1 MEKTIEETKEQTEK
15 IEKVNKSSKPKEK
28 KNKDNK
34 KKKLVIVESPAKAK
48 TINRYLGSDYM
59 VLSSMGHLIDLP
71 RSRLAIDVDNG
82 FEPEYITIRGRAK
95 ILNELKKAAKKSEEV
110 LLAADDDREGE
121 SIAWHIGN
129 NIKKVAS
136 DVPIKRIVFHEI
148 TKDALKEAIEKP
160 RDIDLSKV
168 NAQKARRVL
177 DRIVGYNL
185 SPLLWEKIK
194 RGLSAGR
201 VQSVALLL
209 ICNREGEIEAFVP
222 EEYWTF
228 GVFLKHKNKDFLAEL
243 QKIKGEKTDL
253 KNKGEIDKLIE
264 HLTGKTYE
272 VANVETKDRL
282 RNPVAPYTTSKMQQA
297 ASSSLGYS
305 ASKTMQIAQTLYEG
319 VDIAGEATGLITY
332 MRTDSVRIAPIAQDQ
347 ARDFIE
353 KEYGKNYLPDT
364 APTYS
369 VKKNAQ
375 DAHEAIRPTNV
386 FLTPDKIKEYLKSDQ
401 YKLYK
406 LIWERFVSSQMLPA
420 KMKNTRAVIKAGDC
434 EFSVSSSKIEFDGFM
449 KVLTIDKEDKEKAS
463 KMPNLTAGEI
473 CDFVDYNPEQ
483 HYTTPPPRYTDA
495 SLVKI
500 LEESGIGRPSTYAPT
515 IKTILSRH
523 YIQRN
528 GKQLVPTE
536 LGKLVNELISEN
548 FPDLVNINFTADME
562 SKLDKIEDDNVEWN
576 NILKDFYP
584 NFQKTLTQAEENVR
598 NMKDFFNE
606 ETDLVCEKCGKK
618 MIKRLG
624 RYGYF
629 IACSGFP
636 ECKNTKGIS
645 FGVCPKCQGDITLK
659 RSKRGREFYG
669 CSNYPKCDFVSWDK
683 PSNTPCPKCG
693 GLMVEKQIK
702 NKGLFKVCI
711 KEDCGHME
719 EIKEGE

>member
-1 MEKTIEETKEQTEK
+1 METKEK
-15 IEKVNKSSKPKEK
+15 IKEK
-28 KNKDNK
+28 KSNAISK

-48 TINRYLGSDYM
+48 TINRYLGADYI
-59 VLSSMGHLIDLP
+59 VKSSMGHLIDLP
-71 RSRLAIDVDNG
+71 KSRLGIDLDNG

-95 ILNELKKAAKKSEEV
+95 ILNELKREAKKSEEV

-129 NIKKVAS
+129 RIKLANSNI
-136 DVPIKRIVFHEI
+136 PIKRIVFHEI
-148 TKDALKEAIEKP
+148 TKDALNEAIEKP
-160 RDIDLSKV
+160 RDIDIAKV

-177 DRIVGYNL
+177 DRLIGYNL

-201 VQSVALLL
+201 VQNVALLI
-209 ICNREGEIEAFVP
+209 ICNREGEIEAFIPV
-222 EEYWTF
+222 EYWTF
-228 GVFLKHKNKDFLAEL
+228 GVFLKHKNKEFLAEL
-243 QKIKGEKTDL
+243 QKYKGSKPELKTKEDVD
-253 KNKGEIDKLIE
+253 EIME
-264 HLTGKTYE
+264 HLKDKTYKVSSIE
-272 VANVETKDRL
+272 IKDRL
-282 RNPVAPYTTSKMQQA
+282 RNPIAPYTTSKLQQA
-297 ASSSLGYS
+297 ASTSLGYNS
-305 ASKTMQIAQTLYEG
+305 SKTMQIAQTLYEG
-319 VDIAGEATGLITY
+319 VSIEGESTGLITY
-332 MRTDSVRIAPIAQDQ
+332 MRTDSVRISPVAQEQ
-347 ARDFIE
+347 AREFIK
-353 KEYGKNYLPDT
+353 KEYGENYLPIE
-364 APTYS
+364 APSYS

-386 FLTPDKIKEYLKSDQ
+386 FLTPDYVKEYLKSEQ

-420 KMKNTRAVIKAGDC
+420 KMKNTRAIIVAGDC
-434 EFSVSSSKIEFDGFM
+434 EFSVSSSKIEFDGYL
-449 KVLTIDKEDKEKAS
+449 KVLTIDKGDKEKVL
-463 KMPNLTAGEI
+463 KMPNLSENEI
-473 CDFVDYNPEQ
+473 CEFVDNNPEQ
-483 HYTTPPPRYTDA
+483 HFTTPPPRYNDA
-495 SLVKI
+495 SLVKT

-515 IKTILSRH
+515 IRTIISRH
-523 YIQRN
+523 YIQRK

-548 FPDLVNINFTADME
+548 FSELININFTANME
-562 SKLDKIEDDNVEWN
+562 SKLDKIEDDNIEWN
-576 NILKDFYP
+576 NILKEFYP
-584 NFQKTLTQAEENVR
+584 HFLDTLKTATENIH

-606 ETDLVCEKCGKK
+606 ETDFVCEKCGRK

-636 ECKNTKGIS
+636 ECKNAKGIS
-645 FGVCPKCQGDITLK
+645 FGVCPKCKGDITLK

-683 PSNTPCPKCG
+683 PIQTPCPKCN
-693 GLMVEKQIK
+693 GLMVERQIK

-711 KEDCGHME
+711 KEDCGYSE
-719 EIKEGE
+719 EMSEEEKEE

>member
-1 MEKTIEETKEQTEK
+1 METKEK
-15 IEKVNKSSKPKEK
+15 IKEK
-28 KNKDNK
+28 KSNAISK

-48 TINRYLGSDYM
+48 TINRYLGADYI
-59 VLSSMGHLIDLP
+59 VKSSMGHLIDLP
-71 RSRLAIDVDNG
+71 KSRLGIDLDNG

-95 ILNELKKAAKKSEEV
+95 ILNELKREAKKSEEV

-129 NIKKVAS
+129 RIKLANSNI
-136 DVPIKRIVFHEI
+136 PIKRIVFHEI
-148 TKDALKEAIEKP
+148 TKDALNEAIEKP
-160 RDIDLSKV
+160 RDIDIAKV

-177 DRIVGYNL
+177 DRLIGYNL

-201 VQSVALLL
+201 VQNVALLI
-209 ICNREGEIEAFVP
+209 ICNREGEIESFIPV
-222 EEYWTF
+222 EYWTF
-228 GVFLKHKNKDFLAEL
+228 GVFLKHKNKEFLAEL
-243 QKIKGEKTDL
+243 QKYKGSKPELKTKEDVD
-253 KNKGEIDKLIE
+253 EIME
-264 HLTGKTYE
+264 HLKDKTYKVSSIE
-272 VANVETKDRL
+272 IKDRL
-282 RNPVAPYTTSKMQQA
+282 RNPIAPYTTSKLQQA
-297 ASSSLGYS
+297 ASTSLGYNS
-305 ASKTMQIAQTLYEG
+305 SKTMQIAQTLYEG
-319 VDIAGEATGLITY
+319 VSIAGESTGLITY
-332 MRTDSVRIAPIAQDQ
+332 MRTDSVRISPVAQEQ
-347 ARDFIE
+347 AREFIK
-353 KEYGKNYLPDT
+353 KEYGENYLPIE
-364 APTYS
+364 APSYS

-386 FLTPDKIKEYLKSDQ
+386 FLTPDYVKEYLKSEQ

-420 KMKNTRAVIKAGDC
+420 KMKNTRAIIIAGDC
-434 EFSVSSSKIEFDGFM
+434 EFSVSSSKIEFDGYL
-449 KVLTIDKEDKEKAS
+449 KVLTIDKGDKEKVL
-463 KMPNLTAGEI
+463 KMPNLSENEI
-473 CDFVDYNPEQ
+473 CEFVDNNPEQ
-483 HYTTPPPRYTDA
+483 HFTTPPPRYNDA
-495 SLVKI
+495 SLVKT

-515 IKTILSRH
+515 IRTIIARH
-523 YIQRN
+523 YIQRK

-548 FPDLVNINFTADME
+548 FSELININFTANME
-562 SKLDKIEDDNVEWN
+562 SKLDKIEDDNIEWN
-576 NILKDFYP
+576 NILKEFYP
-584 NFQKTLTQAEENVR
+584 HFLDTLKTATENIH

-606 ETDLVCEKCGKK
+606 ETDFVCEKCGRK

-636 ECKNTKGIS
+636 ECKNAKGIS
-645 FGVCPKCQGDITLK
+645 FGVCPKCKGDITLK

-683 PSNTPCPKCG
+683 PIQTPCPKCN
-693 GLMVEKQIK
+693 GLMVERQIK

-711 KEDCGHME
+711 KEDCGYSE
-719 EIKEGE
+719 EISEDSKEE

>member
-1 MEKTIEETKEQTEK
+1 METNTK
-15 IEKVNKSSKPKEK
+15 IEKKLRNNS
-28 KNKDNK
+28 K

-48 TINRYLGSDYM
+48 TINRYLGADYVVM
-59 VLSSMGHLIDLP
+59 SSMGHLIDLP
-71 RSRLAIDVDNG
+71 RSRIAIDVNNG

-95 ILNELKKAAKKSEEV
+95 ILNELKREAKKSEEV

-129 NIKKVAS
+129 KIKTANANI
-136 DVPIKRIVFHEI
+136 PIKRIVFHEI
-148 TKDALKEAIEKP
+148 TKDALNEAIEKP
-160 RDIDLSKV
+160 RDIDVAKV

-177 DRIVGYNL
+177 DRLIGYNL

-201 VQSVALLL
+201 VQNVALLI

-222 EEYWTF
+222 VEYWTF
-228 GVFLKHKNKDFLAEL
+228 EVFLKHKNKEFAAEL
-243 QKIKGEKTDL
+243 QKYKGEKIEL
-253 KNKGEIDKLIE
+253 KTKEDADEIINHLKDKIY
-264 HLTGKTYE
+264 K
-272 VANVETKDRL
+272 VSSVDVRDRL
-282 RNPVAPYTTSKMQQA
+282 RNPIAPYTTSKLQQA
-297 ASSSLGYS
+297 ASTSLGFNS
-305 ASKTMQIAQTLYEG
+305 SKTMQIAQGLYEG
-319 VDIAGEATGLITY
+319 ASIAGESTGLITY
-332 MRTDSVRIAPIAQDQ
+332 MRTDSVRISPVAQGQ
-347 ARDFIE
+347 AREFIK
-353 KEYGKNYLPDT
+353 KEFGENYLPAE
-364 APTYS
+364 APSYS

-386 FLTPDKIKEYLKSDQ
+386 FLTPDSVKEYLKNDQ

-420 KMKNTRAVIKAGDC
+420 KMKNTRAIITAGDC
-434 EFSVSSSKIEFDGFM
+434 EFSVSSSKIEFDGYL
-449 KVLTIDKEDKEKAS
+449 KVLTIDKGDKEKAS
-463 KMPNLTAGEI
+463 KMPNLSKDEI
-473 CDFVDYNPEQ
+473 CEFIENNPQQ
-483 HYTTPPPRYTDA
+483 HFTTPPPRYNDA
-495 SLVKI
+495 SLVKV
-500 LEESGIGRPSTYAPT
+500 LEEEGIGRPSTYAPIIRT
-515 IKTILSRH
+515 IIARH
-523 YIQRN
+523 YVQRK

-548 FPDLVNINFTADME
+548 FPELVNIGFTADME
-562 SKLDKIEDDNVEWN
+562 SKLDKIEDDNIEWN
-576 NILKDFYP
+576 KMLKEFYP
-584 NFQKTLTQAEENVR
+584 HFLDTLKTAAENIH

-606 ETDLVCEKCGKK
+606 ETDFVCEKCGKK

-636 ECKNTKGIS
+636 ECKNAKGIS
-645 FGVCPKCQGDITLK
+645 FGVCPKCKGDITLK

-683 PSNTPCPKCG
+683 PIQTPCPKCN
-693 GLMVEKQIK
+693 GLMVERQIK

-711 KEDCGHME
+711 KEDCGYSE
-719 EIKEGE
+719 EISEDSKEE

>member
-1 MEKTIEETKEQTEK
+1 METNLK
-15 IEKVNKSSKPKEK
+15 IEKKEK
-28 KNKDNK
+28 KEKTNSK

-48 TINRYLGSDYM
+48 TINRYLGADYI
-59 VLSSMGHLIDLP
+59 VKSSMGHLIDLP
-71 RSRLAIDVDNG
+71 RSRMAIDIDNG

-95 ILNELKKAAKKSEEV
+95 ILNELKKEAKKSEEV

-129 NIKKVAS
+129 KIKTANANI
-136 DVPIKRIVFHEI
+136 PIKRIVFHEI
-148 TKDALKEAIEKP
+148 TKDALNEAIEKP
-160 RDIDLSKV
+160 RDIDVAKV

-177 DRIVGYNL
+177 DRLIGYNL

-201 VQSVALLL
+201 VQNVALLI

-222 EEYWTF
+222 VEYWTF
-228 GVFLKHKNKDFLAEL
+228 EVFLKHKNKEFAAEL
-243 QKIKGEKTDL
+243 QKYKGEKIEL
-253 KNKGEIDKLIE
+253 KTKEDVDEIIN
-264 HLTGKTYE
+264 HLKDKTYK
-272 VANVETKDRL
+272 VSSVDVRDRL
-282 RNPVAPYTTSKMQQA
+282 RNPIAPYTTSKLQQA
-297 ASSSLGYS
+297 ASTSLGFNS
-305 ASKTMQIAQTLYEG
+305 SKTMQIAQGLYEG
-319 VDIAGEATGLITY
+319 VSIAGESTGLITY
-332 MRTDSVRIAPIAQDQ
+332 MRTDSVRISPVAQEQ
-347 ARDFIE
+347 AREFIK
-353 KEYGKNYLPDT
+353 KEFGENYLPAE
-364 APTYS
+364 APSYS

-386 FLTPDKIKEYLKSDQ
+386 FLTPDSVKEYLKNDQ

-420 KMKNTRAVIKAGDC
+420 KMKNTRAIITAGDC
-434 EFSVSSSKIEFDGFM
+434 EFSVSSSKIEFDGYL
-449 KVLTIDKEDKEKAS
+449 KVLTIDKGDKEKAS
-463 KMPNLTAGEI
+463 KMPNLSKDEI
-473 CDFVDYNPEQ
+473 CEFIENNPQQ
-483 HYTTPPPRYTDA
+483 HFTTPPPRYNDA
-495 SLVKI
+495 SLVKV
-500 LEESGIGRPSTYAPT
+500 LEEEGIGRPSTYAPIIRT
-515 IKTILSRH
+515 IIARH
-523 YIQRN
+523 YVQRK

-548 FPDLVNINFTADME
+548 FPELVNIGFTADME
-562 SKLDKIEDDNVEWN
+562 SKLDKIEDDNIEWN
-576 NILKDFYP
+576 KMLKEFYP
-584 NFQKTLTQAEENVR
+584 HFLDTLKTAAENIH

-606 ETDLVCEKCGKK
+606 ETDFVCEKCGKK

-636 ECKNTKGIS
+636 ECKNAKGIS

-683 PSNTPCPKCG
+683 PIQTPCPKCN
-693 GLMVEKQIK
+693 GLMVERQIK

-711 KEDCGHME
+711 KEDCGYSE
-719 EIKEGE
+719 EMSEAEKEE

>member
-1 MEKTIEETKEQTEK
+1 METKEK
-15 IEKVNKSSKPKEK
+15 IKEK
-28 KNKDNK
+28 KSNAISK

-48 TINRYLGSDYM
+48 TINRYLGADYI
-59 VLSSMGHLIDLP
+59 VKSSMGHLIDLP
-71 RSRLAIDVDNG
+71 KSRLGIDLDNG

-95 ILNELKKAAKKSEEV
+95 ILNELKREAKKSEEV

-129 NIKKVAS
+129 RIKLANSNI
-136 DVPIKRIVFHEI
+136 PIKRIVFHEI
-148 TKDALKEAIEKP
+148 TKDALNEAIEKP
-160 RDIDLSKV
+160 RDIDIAKV

-177 DRIVGYNL
+177 DRLIGYNL

-201 VQSVALLL
+201 VQNVALLI
-209 ICNREGEIEAFVP
+209 ICNREGEIEAFIPV
-222 EEYWTF
+222 EYWTF
-228 GVFLKHKNKDFLAEL
+228 GVFLKHKNKEFLAEL
-243 QKIKGEKTDL
+243 QKYKGSKPELKTKEDVD
-253 KNKGEIDKLIE
+253 EIME
-264 HLTGKTYE
+264 HLKDKTYK
-272 VANVETKDRL
+272 VSSVEIKDRL
-282 RNPVAPYTTSKMQQA
+282 RNPIAPYTTSKLQQA
-297 ASSSLGYS
+297 ASTSLGYNS
-305 ASKTMQIAQTLYEG
+305 SKTMQIAQTLYEG
-319 VDIAGEATGLITY
+319 VSIAGESTGLITY
-332 MRTDSVRIAPIAQDQ
+332 MRTDSVRISPVAQEQ
-347 ARDFIE
+347 AREFIK
-353 KEYGKNYLPDT
+353 KEYGENYLPME
-364 APTYS
+364 APSYS

-386 FLTPDKIKEYLKSDQ
+386 FLTPDYVKEYLKSEQ

-420 KMKNTRAVIKAGDC
+420 KMKNTRAIIVAGDC
-434 EFSVSSSKIEFDGFM
+434 EFSVSSSKIEFDGYL
-449 KVLTIDKEDKEKAS
+449 KVLTIDKGDKEKVL
-463 KMPNLTAGEI
+463 KMPNLSENEI
-473 CDFVDYNPEQ
+473 CEFVDNNPEQ
-483 HYTTPPPRYTDA
+483 HFTTPPPRYNDA
-495 SLVKI
+495 SLVKT

-515 IKTILSRH
+515 IRTIIARH
-523 YIQRN
+523 YIQRK

-548 FPDLVNINFTADME
+548 FSELININFTANME
-562 SKLDKIEDDNVEWN
+562 SKLDKIEDDNIEWN
-576 NILKDFYP
+576 NILKEFYP
-584 NFQKTLTQAEENVR
+584 HFLDTLKTATENIH

-606 ETDLVCEKCGKK
+606 ETDFVCEKCGRK

-636 ECKNTKGIS
+636 ECKNAKGIS
-645 FGVCPKCQGDITLK
+645 FGVCPKCKGDITLK

-683 PSNTPCPKCG
+683 PVQTPCPKCN
-693 GLMVEKQIK
+693 GLMVERQIK

-711 KEDCGHME
+711 KEDCGYSE
-719 EIKEGE
+719 EISEDSKEE

>member
-1 MEKTIEETKEQTEK
+1 METKEK
-15 IEKVNKSSKPKEK
+15 IKEK
-28 KNKDNK
+28 KSNAISK

-48 TINRYLGSDYM
+48 TINRYLGADYI
-59 VLSSMGHLIDLP
+59 VKSSMGHLIDLP
-71 RSRLAIDVDNG
+71 KSRLGIDLDNG

-95 ILNELKKAAKKSEEV
+95 ILNELKREAKKSEEV

-129 NIKKVAS
+129 RIKLANSNI
-136 DVPIKRIVFHEI
+136 PIKRIVFHEI
-148 TKDALKEAIEKP
+148 TKDALNEAIEKP
-160 RDIDLSKV
+160 RDIDIAKV

-177 DRIVGYNL
+177 DRLIGYNL

-201 VQSVALLL
+201 VQNVALLI
-209 ICNREGEIEAFVP
+209 ICNREGEIEAFIPV
-222 EEYWTF
+222 EYWTF
-228 GVFLKHKNKDFLAEL
+228 GVFLKHKNKEFLAEL
-243 QKIKGEKTDL
+243 QKYKGSKPELKTKEDVD
-253 KNKGEIDKLIE
+253 EIME
-264 HLTGKTYE
+264 HLKDKIYKVSSIE
-272 VANVETKDRL
+272 IKDRL
-282 RNPVAPYTTSKMQQA
+282 RNPIAPYTTSKLQQA
-297 ASSSLGYS
+297 ASTSLGYNS
-305 ASKTMQIAQTLYEG
+305 SKTMQIAQTLYEG
-319 VDIAGEATGLITY
+319 VSIAGESTGLITY
-332 MRTDSVRIAPIAQDQ
+332 MRTDSVRISPVAQEQ
-347 ARDFIE
+347 AREFIK
-353 KEYGKNYLPDT
+353 KEYGENYLPIE
-364 APTYS
+364 APSYS

-386 FLTPDKIKEYLKSDQ
+386 FLTPDYVKEYLKSEQ

-420 KMKNTRAVIKAGDC
+420 KMKNTRAIIVAGDC
-434 EFSVSSSKIEFDGFM
+434 EFSVSSSKIEFDGYL
-449 KVLTIDKEDKEKAS
+449 KVLTIDKGDKEKVL
-463 KMPNLTAGEI
+463 KMPNLSENEI
-473 CDFVDYNPEQ
+473 CEFVDNNPEQ
-483 HYTTPPPRYTDA
+483 HFTTPPPRYNDA
-495 SLVKI
+495 SLVKT

-515 IKTILSRH
+515 IRTIIARH
-523 YIQRN
+523 YIQRK

-548 FPDLVNINFTADME
+548 FSELININFTANME
-562 SKLDKIEDDNVEWN
+562 SKLDKIEDDNIEWN
-576 NILKDFYP
+576 NILKEFYP
-584 NFQKTLTQAEENVR
+584 HFLDTLKTATENIH

-606 ETDLVCEKCGKK
+606 ETDFVCEKCGKK

-636 ECKNTKGIS
+636 ECKNAKGIS
-645 FGVCPKCQGDITLK
+645 FGVCPKCKGDITLK

-683 PSNTPCPKCG
+683 PIQTPCPKCN
-693 GLMVEKQIK
+693 GLMVERQIK

-711 KEDCGHME
+711 KEDCGYSE
-719 EIKEGE
+719 EISEDSKEE

>member
-1 MEKTIEETKEQTEK
+1 METKEK
-15 IEKVNKSSKPKEK
+15 IKEK
-28 KNKDNK
+28 KSNAISK

-48 TINRYLGSDYM
+48 TINRYLGADYI
-59 VLSSMGHLIDLP
+59 VKSSMGHLIDLP
-71 RSRLAIDVDNG
+71 KSRLGIDLDNG

-95 ILNELKKAAKKSEEV
+95 ILNELKREAKKSEEV

-129 NIKKVAS
+129 RIKLANSNI
-136 DVPIKRIVFHEI
+136 PIKRIVFHEI
-148 TKDALKEAIEKP
+148 TKDALNEAIEKP
-160 RDIDLSKV
+160 RDIDIAKV

-177 DRIVGYNL
+177 DRLIGYNL

-201 VQSVALLL
+201 VQNVALLI
-209 ICNREGEIEAFVP
+209 ICNREGEIESFIPV
-222 EEYWTF
+222 EYWTF
-228 GVFLKHKNKDFLAEL
+228 GVFLKHKNKEFLAEL
-243 QKIKGEKTDL
+243 QKYKGSKPELKTKEDVD
-253 KNKGEIDKLIE
+253 EIME
-264 HLTGKTYE
+264 HLKDKTYK
-272 VANVETKDRL
+272 VSSVEIKDRL
-282 RNPVAPYTTSKMQQA
+282 RNPIAPYTTSKLQQA
-297 ASSSLGYS
+297 ASTSLGYNS
-305 ASKTMQIAQTLYEG
+305 SKTMQIAQTLYEG
-319 VDIAGEATGLITY
+319 VSIAGESTGLITY
-332 MRTDSVRIAPIAQDQ
+332 MRTDSVRISPVAQEQ
-347 ARDFIE
+347 AREFIK
-353 KEYGKNYLPDT
+353 KEYGENYLPIE
-364 APTYS
+364 APSYS

-386 FLTPDKIKEYLKSDQ
+386 FLTPDYVKEYLKSEQ

-420 KMKNTRAVIKAGDC
+420 KMKNTRAIIVAGDC
-434 EFSVSSSKIEFDGFM
+434 EFSVSSSKIEFDGYL
-449 KVLTIDKEDKEKAS
+449 KVLTIDKGDKEKVL
-463 KMPNLTAGEI
+463 KMPNLSENEI
-473 CDFVDYNPEQ
+473 CEFVDNNPEQ
-483 HYTTPPPRYTDA
+483 HFTTPPPRYNDA
-495 SLVKI
+495 SLVKT

-515 IKTILSRH
+515 IRTIIARH
-523 YIQRN
+523 YIQRK

-548 FPDLVNINFTADME
+548 FSELININFTANME
-562 SKLDKIEDDNVEWN
+562 SKLDKIEDDNIEWN
-576 NILKDFYP
+576 NILKEFYP
-584 NFQKTLTQAEENVR
+584 HFLDTLKTATENIH

-606 ETDLVCEKCGKK
+606 ETDFVCEKCGRK

-636 ECKNTKGIS
+636 ECKNAKGIS
-645 FGVCPKCQGDITLK
+645 FGVCPKCKGDITLK

-683 PSNTPCPKCG
+683 PIQTPCPKCN
-693 GLMVEKQIK
+693 GLMVERQIK

-711 KEDCGHME
+711 KEDCGYSE
-719 EIKEGE
+719 EISEDSKEE

>member
-1 MEKTIEETKEQTEK
+1 METKEK
-15 IEKVNKSSKPKEK
+15 IKEK
-28 KNKDNK
+28 KSNAISK

-48 TINRYLGSDYM
+48 TINRYLGADYI
-59 VLSSMGHLIDLP
+59 VKSSMGHLIDLP
-71 RSRLAIDVDNG
+71 KSRLGIDLDNG

-95 ILNELKKAAKKSEEV
+95 ILNELKREAKKSEEV

-129 NIKKVAS
+129 RIKLANSNI
-136 DVPIKRIVFHEI
+136 PIKRIVFHEI
-148 TKDALKEAIEKP
+148 TKDALNEAIEKP
-160 RDIDLSKV
+160 RDIDIAKV

-177 DRIVGYNL
+177 DRLIGYNL

-201 VQSVALLL
+201 VQNVALLI
-209 ICNREGEIEAFVP
+209 ICNREGEIEAFIPV
-222 EEYWTF
+222 EYWTF
-228 GVFLKHKNKDFLAEL
+228 GVFLKHKNKEFLAEL
-243 QKIKGEKTDL
+243 QKYKGSKPELKTKEDVD
-253 KNKGEIDKLIE
+253 EIME
-264 HLTGKTYE
+264 HLKDKTYKVSSIE
-272 VANVETKDRL
+272 IKDRL
-282 RNPVAPYTTSKMQQA
+282 RNPIAPYTTSKLQQA
-297 ASSSLGYS
+297 ASTSLGYNS
-305 ASKTMQIAQTLYEG
+305 SKTMQIAQTLYEG
-319 VDIAGEATGLITY
+319 VSIAGESTGLITY
-332 MRTDSVRIAPIAQDQ
+332 MRTDSVRISPVAQEQ
-347 ARDFIE
+347 AREFIK
-353 KEYGKNYLPDT
+353 KEYGENYLPIE
-364 APTYS
+364 APSYS

-386 FLTPDKIKEYLKSDQ
+386 FLTPDYVKEYLKSEQ

-420 KMKNTRAVIKAGDC
+420 KMKNTRAIIVAGDC
-434 EFSVSSSKIEFDGFM
+434 EFSVSSSKIEFDGYL
-449 KVLTIDKEDKEKAS
+449 KVLTIDKGDKEKVL
-463 KMPNLTAGEI
+463 KMPNLSENEI
-473 CDFVDYNPEQ
+473 CEFVDNNPEQ
-483 HYTTPPPRYTDA
+483 HFTTPPPRYNDA
-495 SLVKI
+495 SLVKT

-515 IKTILSRH
+515 IRTIISRH
-523 YIQRN
+523 YIQRK

-548 FPDLVNINFTADME
+548 FSELININFTANME
-562 SKLDKIEDDNVEWN
+562 SKLDKIEDDNIEWN
-576 NILKDFYP
+576 NILKEFYP
-584 NFQKTLTQAEENVR
+584 HFLDTLKTATENIH

-606 ETDLVCEKCGKK
+606 ETDFVCEKCGKK

-636 ECKNTKGIS
+636 ECKNARGIS
-645 FGVCPKCQGDITLK
+645 FGVCPKCKGDITLK

-683 PSNTPCPKCG
+683 PIQTPCPKCN
-693 GLMVEKQIK
+693 GLMVERQIK

-711 KEDCGHME
+711 KEDCGYSE
-719 EIKEGE
+719 EISEDSKEE

>member
-1 MEKTIEETKEQTEK
+1 METKEK
-15 IEKVNKSSKPKEK
+15 IKEK
-28 KNKDNK
+28 KSNAISK

-48 TINRYLGSDYM
+48 TINRYLGVDYI
-59 VLSSMGHLIDLP
+59 VKSSMGHLIDLP
-71 RSRLAIDVDNG
+71 KSRLGIDLDNG

-95 ILNELKKAAKKSEEV
+95 ILNELKREAKKSEEV

-129 NIKKVAS
+129 RIKLANSNI
-136 DVPIKRIVFHEI
+136 PIKRIVFHEI
-148 TKDALKEAIEKP
+148 TKDALNEAIEKP
-160 RDIDLSKV
+160 RDIDIAKV

-177 DRIVGYNL
+177 DRLIGYNL

-201 VQSVALLL
+201 VQNVALLI
-209 ICNREGEIEAFVP
+209 ICNREGEIESFIPV
-222 EEYWTF
+222 EYWTF
-228 GVFLKHKNKDFLAEL
+228 GVFLKHKNKEFLAEL
-243 QKIKGEKTDL
+243 QKYKGSKTEL
-253 KNKGEIDKLIE
+253 KTKEDVDEIME
-264 HLTGKTYE
+264 HLKDKTYKVSSIE
-272 VANVETKDRL
+272 IKDRL
-282 RNPVAPYTTSKMQQA
+282 RNPIAPYTTSKLQQA
-297 ASSSLGYS
+297 ASTSLGYNS
-305 ASKTMQIAQTLYEG
+305 SKTMQIAQTLYEG
-319 VDIAGEATGLITY
+319 VSIAGESTGLITY
-332 MRTDSVRIAPIAQDQ
+332 MRTDSVRISPVAQEQ
-347 ARDFIE
+347 AREFIK
-353 KEYGKNYLPDT
+353 KEYGENYLPT
-364 APTYS
+364 EAPSYS

-386 FLTPDKIKEYLKSDQ
+386 FLTPDYVKEYLKSEQ

-420 KMKNTRAVIKAGDC
+420 KMKNTRAIIVAGDC
-434 EFSVSSSKIEFDGFM
+434 EFSVSSSKIEFDGYL
-449 KVLTIDKEDKEKAS
+449 KVLTIDKGDKEKVL
-463 KMPNLTAGEI
+463 KMPNLSENEI
-473 CDFVDYNPEQ
+473 CEFVDNNPEQ
-483 HYTTPPPRYTDA
+483 HFTTPPPRYNDA
-495 SLVKI
+495 SLVKT

-515 IKTILSRH
+515 IRTIISRH
-523 YIQRN
+523 YIQRK

-548 FPDLVNINFTADME
+548 FSELININFTANME
-562 SKLDKIEDDNVEWN
+562 SKLDKIEDDNIEWN
-576 NILKDFYP
+576 NILKEFYP
-584 NFQKTLTQAEENVR
+584 HFLDTLKTATENIH

-606 ETDLVCEKCGKK
+606 ETDFVCEKCGRK

-636 ECKNTKGIS
+636 ECKNAKGIS
-645 FGVCPKCQGDITLK
+645 FGVCPKCKGDITLK

-683 PSNTPCPKCG
+683 PIQTPCPKCN
-693 GLMVEKQIK
+693 GLMVERQIK

-711 KEDCGHME
+711 KEDCGYSE
-719 EIKEGE
+719 EISEDSKEE

>member
-1 MEKTIEETKEQTEK
+1 METKEK
-15 IEKVNKSSKPKEK
+15 IKEK
-28 KNKDNK
+28 KSNAISK

-48 TINRYLGSDYM
+48 TINRYLGADYI
-59 VLSSMGHLIDLP
+59 VKSSMGHLIDLP
-71 RSRLAIDVDNG
+71 KSRLGIDLDNG

-95 ILNELKKAAKKSEEV
+95 ILNELKREAKKSEEV

-129 NIKKVAS
+129 RIKLANSNI
-136 DVPIKRIVFHEI
+136 PIKRIVFHEI
-148 TKDALKEAIEKP
+148 TKDALNEAIEKP
-160 RDIDLSKV
+160 RDIDIAKV

-177 DRIVGYNL
+177 DRLIGYNL

-201 VQSVALLL
+201 VQNVALLI
-209 ICNREGEIEAFVP
+209 ICNREGEIEAFIPV
-222 EEYWTF
+222 EYWTF
-228 GVFLKHKNKDFLAEL
+228 GVFLKHKNKEFLAEL
-243 QKIKGEKTDL
+243 QKYKGSKPELKTKEDVD
-253 KNKGEIDKLIE
+253 EIME
-264 HLTGKTYE
+264 HLKDKTYK
-272 VANVETKDRL
+272 VSSVEIKDRL
-282 RNPVAPYTTSKMQQA
+282 RNPIAPYTTSKLQQA
-297 ASSSLGYS
+297 ASTSLGYNS
-305 ASKTMQIAQTLYEG
+305 SKTMQIAQTLYEG
-319 VDIAGEATGLITY
+319 VSIAGESTGLITY
-332 MRTDSVRIAPIAQDQ
+332 MRTDSVRISPVAQEQ
-347 ARDFIE
+347 AREFIK
-353 KEYGKNYLPDT
+353 KEYGENYLPIE
-364 APTYS
+364 APSYS

-386 FLTPDKIKEYLKSDQ
+386 FLTPDYVKEYLKSEQ

-420 KMKNTRAVIKAGDC
+420 KMKNTRAIIVAGDC
-434 EFSVSSSKIEFDGFM
+434 EFSVSSSKIEFDGYL
-449 KVLTIDKEDKEKAS
+449 KVLTIDKGDKEKVL
-463 KMPNLTAGEI
+463 KMPNLSENEI
-473 CDFVDYNPEQ
+473 CEFVDNNPEQ
-483 HYTTPPPRYTDA
+483 HFTTPPPRYNDA
-495 SLVKI
+495 SLVKT

-515 IKTILSRH
+515 IRTIIARH
-523 YIQRN
+523 YIQRK

-548 FPDLVNINFTADME
+548 FSELININFTANME
-562 SKLDKIEDDNVEWN
+562 SKLDKIEDDNIEWN
-576 NILKDFYP
+576 NILKEFYP
-584 NFQKTLTQAEENVR
+584 HFLDTLKTATENIH

-606 ETDLVCEKCGKK
+606 ETDFVCEKCGKK

-636 ECKNTKGIS
+636 ECKNAKGIS
-645 FGVCPKCQGDITLK
+645 FGVCPKCKGDITLK

-683 PSNTPCPKCG
+683 PIQTPCPKCN
-693 GLMVEKQIK
+693 GLMVERQIK

-711 KEDCGHME
+711 KEDCGYSE
-719 EIKEGE
+719 EISEDSKEE

>member
-1 MEKTIEETKEQTEK
+1 METKEK
-15 IEKVNKSSKPKEK
+15 IKEK
-28 KNKDNK
+28 KSNAISK

-48 TINRYLGSDYM
+48 TINRYLGADYI
-59 VLSSMGHLIDLP
+59 VKSSMGHLIDLP
-71 RSRLAIDVDNG
+71 KSRLGIDLDNG

-95 ILNELKKAAKKSEEV
+95 ILNELKREAKKSEEV

-129 NIKKVAS
+129 RIKLANSNI
-136 DVPIKRIVFHEI
+136 PIKRIVFHEI
-148 TKDALKEAIEKP
+148 TKDALNEAIEKP
-160 RDIDLSKV
+160 RDIDIAKV

-177 DRIVGYNL
+177 DRLIGYNL

-201 VQSVALLL
+201 VQNVALLI
-209 ICNREGEIEAFVP
+209 ICNREGEIESFIPV
-222 EEYWTF
+222 EYWTF
-228 GVFLKHKNKDFLAEL
+228 GVFLKHKNKEFLAEL
-243 QKIKGEKTDL
+243 QKYKGSKPELKTKEDVD
-253 KNKGEIDKLIE
+253 EIME
-264 HLTGKTYE
+264 HLKDKTYKVSSIE
-272 VANVETKDRL
+272 IKDRL
-282 RNPVAPYTTSKMQQA
+282 RNPIAPYTTSKLQQA
-297 ASSSLGYS
+297 ASTSLGYNS
-305 ASKTMQIAQTLYEG
+305 SKTMQIAQTLYEG
-319 VDIAGEATGLITY
+319 VSIAGESTGLITY
-332 MRTDSVRIAPIAQDQ
+332 MRTDSVRISPVAQEQ
-347 ARDFIE
+347 AREFIK
-353 KEYGKNYLPDT
+353 KEYGENYLPAE
-364 APTYS
+364 APSYS

-386 FLTPDKIKEYLKSDQ
+386 FLTPDYVKEYLKSEQ

-420 KMKNTRAVIKAGDC
+420 KMKNTRAIIVAGDC
-434 EFSVSSSKIEFDGFM
+434 EFSVSSSKIEFDGYL
-449 KVLTIDKEDKEKAS
+449 KVLTIDKGDKEKVL
-463 KMPNLTAGEI
+463 KMPNLSENEI
-473 CDFVDYNPEQ
+473 CEFVDNNPEQ
-483 HYTTPPPRYTDA
+483 HFTTPPPRYNDA
-495 SLVKI
+495 SLVKT

-515 IKTILSRH
+515 IRTIIARH
-523 YIQRN
+523 YIQRK

-548 FPDLVNINFTADME
+548 FSELININFTANME
-562 SKLDKIEDDNVEWN
+562 SKLDKIEDDNIEWN
-576 NILKDFYP
+576 NILKEFYP
-584 NFQKTLTQAEENVR
+584 HFLDTLKTATENIR

-606 ETDLVCEKCGKK
+606 ETDFVCEKCGRK

-636 ECKNTKGIS
+636 ECKNAKGIS
-645 FGVCPKCQGDITLK
+645 FGVCPKCKGDITLK

-683 PSNTPCPKCG
+683 PIQTPCPKCN
-693 GLMVEKQIK
+693 GLMVERQIK

-711 KEDCGHME
+711 KEDCGYSE
-719 EIKEGE
+719 EISEDSKEE

>member
-1 MEKTIEETKEQTEK
+1 METNI
-15 IEKVNKSSKPKEK
+15 KEK
-28 KNKDNK
+28 KEKTNSK

-48 TINRYLGSDYM
+48 TINRYLGADYI
-59 VLSSMGHLIDLP
+59 VKSSMGHLIDLP
-71 RSRLAIDVDNG
+71 RSRMAIDIDNG

-95 ILNELKKAAKKSEEV
+95 ILNELKIEAKKSEEV
-110 LLAADDDREGE
+110 LLAADEDREGE

-129 NIKKVAS
+129 KIKTANANI
-136 DVPIKRIVFHEI
+136 PIKRIVFHEI
-148 TKDALKEAIEKP
+148 TKDALNEAIEKP
-160 RDIDLSKV
+160 RDIDVAKV

-177 DRIVGYNL
+177 DRLIGYNL

-201 VQSVALLL
+201 VQNVALLI

-222 EEYWTF
+222 VEYWTF
-228 GVFLKHKNKDFLAEL
+228 EVFLKHKNKEFAAEL
-243 QKIKGEKTDL
+243 QKYKGEKIEL
-253 KNKGEIDKLIE
+253 KTKEDVDEIINHLKDKIY
-264 HLTGKTYE
+264 K
-272 VANVETKDRL
+272 VSSVDIRDRL
-282 RNPVAPYTTSKMQQA
+282 RNPIAPYTTSKLQQA
-297 ASSSLGYS
+297 ASTSLGYNS
-305 ASKTMQIAQTLYEG
+305 SKTMQIAQGLYEG
-319 VDIAGEATGLITY
+319 VSIAGESTGLITY
-332 MRTDSVRIAPIAQDQ
+332 MRTDSVRISPVAQEQ
-347 ARDFIE
+347 AREFIK
-353 KEYGKNYLPDT
+353 KEFGENYLPAE
-364 APTYS
+364 APSYS

-386 FLTPDKIKEYLKSDQ
+386 FLTPDSVKEYLKNDQ

-420 KMKNTRAVIKAGDC
+420 KMKNTRAIITAGDC
-434 EFSVSSSKIEFDGFM
+434 EFSVSSSKIEFDGYL
-449 KVLTIDKEDKEKAS
+449 KVLTIDKGDKEKAS
-463 KMPNLTAGEI
+463 KMPNLSKDEI
-473 CDFVDYNPEQ
+473 CEFIENNPQQ
-483 HYTTPPPRYTDA
+483 HFTTPPPRYNDA
-495 SLVKI
+495 SLVKV
-500 LEESGIGRPSTYAPT
+500 LEEEGIGRPSTYAPIIRT
-515 IKTILSRH
+515 IIARH
-523 YIQRN
+523 YVQRK

-548 FPDLVNINFTADME
+548 FPELVNIGFTADME
-562 SKLDKIEDDNVEWN
+562 SKLDKIEDDNIEWN
-576 NILKDFYP
+576 KMLKEFYP
-584 NFQKTLTQAEENVR
+584 HFLDTLKTAAENIH

-606 ETDLVCEKCGKK
+606 ETDFVCEKCGKK

-636 ECKNTKGIS
+636 ECKNAKGIS

-683 PSNTPCPKCG
+683 PIQTPCPKCN
-693 GLMVEKQIK
+693 GLMVERQIK

-711 KEDCGHME
+711 KEDCGYSE
-719 EIKEGE
+719 EMSEEEKEE

>member
-1 MEKTIEETKEQTEK
+1 METKEK
-15 IEKVNKSSKPKEK
+15 IKGRKSNAIS
-28 KNKDNK
+28 K

-48 TINRYLGSDYM
+48 TINRYLGTDYI
-59 VLSSMGHLIDLP
+59 VKSSMGHLIDLP
-71 RSRLAIDVDNG
+71 KSRLGIDLDNG

-95 ILNELKKAAKKSEEV
+95 ILNELKREAKKSEEV

-129 NIKKVAS
+129 RIKLANSNI
-136 DVPIKRIVFHEI
+136 PIKRIVFHEI
-148 TKDALKEAIEKP
+148 TKDALNEAIEKP
-160 RDIDLSKV
+160 RDIDIAKV

-177 DRIVGYNL
+177 DRLIGYNL

-201 VQSVALLL
+201 VQNVALLI
-209 ICNREGEIEAFVP
+209 ICNREGEIESFIPV
-222 EEYWTF
+222 EYWTF
-228 GVFLKHKNKDFLAEL
+228 GVFLKHKNKEFLAEL
-243 QKIKGEKTDL
+243 QKYKGSKPELKTKEDVD
-253 KNKGEIDKLIE
+253 EIME
-264 HLTGKTYE
+264 HLKDKTYKVSSIE
-272 VANVETKDRL
+272 IKDRL
-282 RNPVAPYTTSKMQQA
+282 RNPIAPYTTSKLQQA
-297 ASSSLGYS
+297 ASTSLGYNS
-305 ASKTMQIAQTLYEG
+305 SKTMQIAQTLYEG
-319 VDIAGEATGLITY
+319 VSIAGESTGLITY
-332 MRTDSVRIAPIAQDQ
+332 MRTDSVRISPVAQEQ
-347 ARDFIE
+347 AREFIK
-353 KEYGKNYLPDT
+353 KEYGENYLPAE
-364 APTYS
+364 APSYS

-386 FLTPDKIKEYLKSDQ
+386 FLTPDYVKEYLKSEQ

-420 KMKNTRAVIKAGDC
+420 KMKNTRAIIVAGDC
-434 EFSVSSSKIEFDGFM
+434 EFSVSSSKIEFDGYL
-449 KVLTIDKEDKEKAS
+449 KVLTIDKGDKEKVL
-463 KMPNLTAGEI
+463 KIPNLSENEI
-473 CDFVDYNPEQ
+473 CEFVDNNPEQ
-483 HYTTPPPRYTDA
+483 HFTTPPPRYNDA
-495 SLVKI
+495 SLVKT

-515 IKTILSRH
+515 IRTIIARH
-523 YIQRN
+523 YIQRK

-548 FPDLVNINFTADME
+548 FSELININFTANME
-562 SKLDKIEDDNVEWN
+562 SKLDKIEDDNIEWN
-576 NILKDFYP
+576 NILKEFYP
-584 NFQKTLTQAEENVR
+584 HFLDTLKTATENIH

-606 ETDLVCEKCGKK
+606 ETDFVCEKCGRK

-636 ECKNTKGIS
+636 ECKNAKGIS
-645 FGVCPKCQGDITLK
+645 FGVCPKCKGDITLK

-683 PSNTPCPKCG
+683 PIQTPCPKCN
-693 GLMVEKQIK
+693 GLMVERQIK

-711 KEDCGHME
+711 KEDCGYSE
-719 EIKEGE
+719 EISEDSKEE

>member
-1 MEKTIEETKEQTEK
+1 METKEK
-15 IEKVNKSSKPKEK
+15 IKEK
-28 KNKDNK
+28 KSNAISK

-48 TINRYLGSDYM
+48 TINRYLGADYI
-59 VLSSMGHLIDLP
+59 VKSSMGHLIDLP
-71 RSRLAIDVDNG
+71 KSRLGIDLDNG

-95 ILNELKKAAKKSEEV
+95 ILNELKREDKKSEEV

-129 NIKKVAS
+129 RIKLANSNI
-136 DVPIKRIVFHEI
+136 PIKRIVFHEI
-148 TKDALKEAIEKP
+148 TKDALNEAIEKP
-160 RDIDLSKV
+160 RDIDIAKV

-177 DRIVGYNL
+177 DRLIGYNL

-201 VQSVALLL
+201 VQNVALLI
-209 ICNREGEIEAFVP
+209 ICNREGEIEAFIPV
-222 EEYWTF
+222 EYWTF
-228 GVFLKHKNKDFLAEL
+228 GVFLKHKNKEFLAEL
-243 QKIKGEKTDL
+243 QKYKGSKPELKTKEDVD
-253 KNKGEIDKLIE
+253 EIME
-264 HLTGKTYE
+264 HLKDKTYKVSSIE
-272 VANVETKDRL
+272 IKDRL
-282 RNPVAPYTTSKMQQA
+282 RNPIAPYTTSKLQQA
-297 ASSSLGYS
+297 ASTSLGYNS
-305 ASKTMQIAQTLYEG
+305 SKTMQIAQTLYEG
-319 VDIAGEATGLITY
+319 VSIAGESTGLITY
-332 MRTDSVRIAPIAQDQ
+332 MRTDSVRISPVAQEQ
-347 ARDFIE
+347 AREFIK
-353 KEYGKNYLPDT
+353 KEYGENYLPT
-364 APTYS
+364 EAPSYS

-386 FLTPDKIKEYLKSDQ
+386 FLTPDYVKEYLKSEQ

-420 KMKNTRAVIKAGDC
+420 KMKNTRAIIVAGDC
-434 EFSVSSSKIEFDGFM
+434 EFSVSSSKIEFDGYL
-449 KVLTIDKEDKEKAS
+449 KVLTIDKGDKEKVL
-463 KMPNLTAGEI
+463 KMPNLSENEI
-473 CDFVDYNPEQ
+473 CEFVDNNPEQ
-483 HYTTPPPRYTDA
+483 HFTTPPPRYNDA
-495 SLVKI
+495 SLVKT

-515 IKTILSRH
+515 IRTIISRH
-523 YIQRN
+523 YIQRK

-548 FPDLVNINFTADME
+548 FSELININFTANME
-562 SKLDKIEDDNVEWN
+562 SKLDKIEDDNIEWN
-576 NILKDFYP
+576 NILKEFYP
-584 NFQKTLTQAEENVR
+584 HFLDTLKTATENIH

-606 ETDLVCEKCGKK
+606 ETDFVCEKCGRK

-636 ECKNTKGIS
+636 ECKNAKGIS
-645 FGVCPKCQGDITLK
+645 FGVCPKCKGDITLK

-683 PSNTPCPKCG
+683 PIQTPCPKCN
-693 GLMVEKQIK
+693 GLMVERQIK

-711 KEDCGHME
+711 KEDCGYSE
-719 EIKEGE
+719 EISEDSKEE

>member
-1 MEKTIEETKEQTEK
+1 METKEK
-15 IEKVNKSSKPKEK
+15 IKEK
-28 KNKDNK
+28 KSNAISK

-48 TINRYLGSDYM
+48 TINRYLGADYI
-59 VLSSMGHLIDLP
+59 VKSSMGHLIDLP
-71 RSRLAIDVDNG
+71 KSRLGIDLDNG

-95 ILNELKKAAKKSEEV
+95 ILNELKREAKKSEEV

-129 NIKKVAS
+129 RIKLANSNI
-136 DVPIKRIVFHEI
+136 PIKRIVFHEI
-148 TKDALKEAIEKP
+148 TKDALNEAIEKP
-160 RDIDLSKV
+160 RDIDIAKV

-177 DRIVGYNL
+177 DRLIGYNL

-201 VQSVALLL
+201 VQNVALLI
-209 ICNREGEIEAFVP
+209 ICNREGEIEAFIPV
-222 EEYWTF
+222 EYWTF
-228 GVFLKHKNKDFLAEL
+228 GVFLKHKNKEFLAEL
-243 QKIKGEKTDL
+243 QKYKGSKPELKTKEDVD
-253 KNKGEIDKLIE
+253 EIME
-264 HLTGKTYE
+264 HLKDKTYKVSSIE
-272 VANVETKDRL
+272 IKDRL
-282 RNPVAPYTTSKMQQA
+282 RNPIAPYTTSKLQQA
-297 ASSSLGYS
+297 ASTSLGYNS
-305 ASKTMQIAQTLYEG
+305 SKTMQIAQTLYEG
-319 VDIAGEATGLITY
+319 VSIAGESTGLITY
-332 MRTDSVRIAPIAQDQ
+332 MRTDSVRISPVAQEQ
-347 ARDFIE
+347 AREFIK
-353 KEYGKNYLPDT
+353 KEYGENYLPIE
-364 APTYS
+364 APSYS

-386 FLTPDKIKEYLKSDQ
+386 FLTPDYVKEYLKSEQ

-420 KMKNTRAVIKAGDC
+420 KMKNTRAIIVAGDC
-434 EFSVSSSKIEFDGFM
+434 EFSVSSSKIEFDGYL
-449 KVLTIDKEDKEKAS
+449 KVLTIDKGDKEKVL
-463 KMPNLTAGEI
+463 KMPNLSENEI
-473 CDFVDYNPEQ
+473 CEFVDNNPEQ
-483 HYTTPPPRYTDA
+483 HFTTPPPRYNDA
-495 SLVKI
+495 SLVKT

-515 IKTILSRH
+515 IRTIISRH
-523 YIQRN
+523 YIQRK

-548 FPDLVNINFTADME
+548 FSELININFTANME
-562 SKLDKIEDDNVEWN
+562 SKLDKIEDDNIEWN
-576 NILKDFYP
+576 NILKEFYP
-584 NFQKTLTQAEENVR
+584 HFLDTLKTATENIH

-606 ETDLVCEKCGKK
+606 ETDFVCEKCGRK

-636 ECKNTKGIS
+636 ECKNAKGIS
-645 FGVCPKCQGDITLK
+645 FGVCPKCKGDITLK

-683 PSNTPCPKCG
+683 PIQTPCPKCN
-693 GLMVEKQIK
+693 GLMVERQIK

-711 KEDCGHME
+711 EEDCGYSE
-719 EIKEGE
+719 EISEDSKEE